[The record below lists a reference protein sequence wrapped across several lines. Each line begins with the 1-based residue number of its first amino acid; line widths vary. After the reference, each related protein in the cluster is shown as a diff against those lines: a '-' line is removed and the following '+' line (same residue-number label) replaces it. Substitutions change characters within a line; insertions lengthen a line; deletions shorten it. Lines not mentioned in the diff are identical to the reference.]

1 MQSHA
6 QDDKDSG
13 GTAIDWIR
21 ANLELKPSSSTDFIY
36 SHMESQS
43 GHGLPVIHLRFAM
56 YGKFIDIDK
65 AQIMDF
71 AIATGGGRLLDFGPG
86 DGWPSLL
93 MAPMVDEV
101 IGVEGCQRRVDT
113 CSENKR
119 KLGLANVDFVQVD
132 PGQRLPFADGSF
144 DGVTASSSIEQTD
157 DPKATLAE
165 LHRVLKPGGRLRM
178 HYESLGM
185 YCGGQ
190 ERDLWLM
197 GRSSSGRLVIYDRHI
212 DQEYVDNY
220 GLVFDLS
227 RDEVLE
233 IIAPDGAATTYAALT
248 PEVLGTLS
256 EKLHEA
262 AIWTTRH
269 PSCSTWL
276 QWMKEIGFSSA
287 TPTYNGGWFAKRL
300 FDRLDSSQRLTEMD
314 AVDRMLRPL
323 VEVVVTMEAP
333 SGSQPGQWDHW
344 ITAVK

>member
-1 MQSHA
+1 MHSNV
-6 QDDKDSG
+6 QDRKDG
-13 GTAIDWIR
+13 GRGPIDWIR
-21 ANLELKPSSSTDFIY
+21 ANLELRSSSSTEFIY
-36 SHMESQS
+36 DHMESQS
-43 GHGLPVIHLRFAM
+43 GLALPVIHLPFDGTQRGHFV
-56 YGKFIDIDK
+56 DR

-71 AIATGGGRLLDFGPG
+71 AIATGGGRVLDFGPG

-93 MAPMVDEV
+93 MAPMVDQV
-101 IGVEGCQRRVDT
+101 IGVEGCWQRVDT

-119 KLGLANVDFVQVD
+119 KLGLTNVNFVHVV
-132 PGQRLPFADGSF
+132 PGERLPFPDKSF
-144 DGVTASSSIEQTD
+144 DAVTAASSIEQTD

-178 HYESLGM
+178 HYESLGL
-185 YCGGQ
+185 YRSRQ
-190 ERDLWLM
+190 EQDTWLIEIE
-197 GRSSSGRLVIYDRHI
+197 SSARLVIYDRHI

-220 GLVFDLS
+220 GLVFDLT
-227 RDEVLE
+227 RDEALE

-256 EKLHEA
+256 ERLREA

-276 QWMKEIGFSSA
+276 QWMKEAGFNSA
-287 TPTYNGGWFAKRL
+287 LPTYGGGWFAKRL
-300 FDRLDSSQRLTEMD
+300 FDRLDLSQRCGQME

-323 VEVVVTMEAP
+323 VEVVVTMAAP